1 MRTILDSRD
10 DPLMIMMCG
19 LPGSGKTQRA
29 QELAAQIRETKGACT
44 VLSSDNIRKELFD
57 DENYQEKNN
66 KVFRVLHERAR
77 ERLRDGES
85 VIFDATNLS
94 RKKRKAF
101 LTSLKNITCYTC
113 CYLMPTPY
121 KKCLKNNKKRKRV
134 VPVSVIERM
143 YKSFNVPYYD
153 EGFDYIH
160 VDWSCLDKKR
170 YKTSKLLRSLDKV
183 KQENPHHTLSVGEHC
198 WHAWD
203 KVMTDILGL
212 SPDKTSISCAALL
225 HDIGKK
231 FCKEKD
237 ENGIAHF
244 YGHENVSAYMAL
256 PYLADSGNSLRQILE
271 TAYLIN
277 NHMKLINLNNI
288 ENQEQRTRALNRM
301 RRKMGDDMMSK
312 LEVLYAADIAAH

>member
-1 MRTILDSRD
+1 MV
-10 DPLMIMMCG
+10 MMCG

-66 KVFRVLHERAR
+66 KVFRVLHERVR

-94 RKKRKAF
+94 RKKRRAF
-101 LTSLKNITCYTC
+101 LISLKNITCYTC

-121 KKCLKNNKKRKRV
+121 RKCLKNNKKRERI
-134 VPVSVIERM
+134 VPESVIERM

-153 EGFDYIH
+153 EGFDCIH
-160 VDWSCLDKKR
+160 IDWSCVDKKE
-170 YKTSKLLRSLDKV
+170 YDSMKLIRSLKRV
-183 KQENPHHTLSVGEHC
+183 KQKNPYHTLSVGEHC
-198 WHAWD
+198 RLAWEL
-203 KVMTDILGL
+203 VMTHNLTLD
-212 SPDKTSISCAALL
+212 STDKSLVCDAALL

-237 ENGIAHF
+237 ENGIDHF

-256 PYLADSGNSLRQILE
+256 PYLYDEGLSLAHILQI
-271 TAYLIN
+271 AYLIN
-277 NHMKLINLNNI
+277 NHMKLTNLNNI
-288 ENQEQRTRALNRM
+288 ENQEQRARALNRM
-301 RRKMGDDMMSK
+301 KRKVGDDMMSK